1 MSVPGRKS
9 QPLFAQYADEKLRDT
24 FSDKSSNKERSSQI
38 AREISRMKMASEE
51 SCGNADTNS
60 EMNLVTPVNP
70 SKAAVKIVVP
80 QGDSR
85 CFKDSELSSVH
96 EEPAHTSDINANR
109 PSTSAGATTQQQT
122 SSKKREKQK
131 QKRKD
136 KSASSTKESSSQRND
151 LSGSSGSSLKEG
163 SEKQLTEKDEGISDA
178 LKKHPEEKSEVLFL

>member
-9 QPLFAQYADEKLRDT
+9 QPLFAQYVDDNLRDT
-24 FSDKSSNKERSSQI
+24 FPDKSSIKERSSQI
-38 AREISRMKMASEE
+38 AREISIMKMASEE
-51 SCGNADTNS
+51 SCGNAHTNS

-70 SKAAVKIVVP
+70 SKSAVILLP

-85 CFKDSELSSVH
+85 CFKDGESSSVH

-109 PSTSAGATTQQQT
+109 PSPSAGATKQQQT
-122 SSKKREKQK
+122 SSKKK

-163 SEKQLTEKDEGISDA
+163 SEKQLTEKDEGISDT
-178 LKKHPEEKSEVLFL
+178 LTKHPEEKSEVLFL